1 MLLLDRRLPAAAAS
15 AASAAFVIVVAA
27 LLPGCA
33 GTPGGKP
40 ALDRAPIAACAIMV
54 QRPFKAIPEPDR
66 FIQGVLVGLT
76 EGIVRSGY
84 DFGGVVRDDV
94 SDPDDVQELLGDK
107 NARLPGTAAIHLVFV
122 EAPTLV
128 GFGTTYTSITCTVY
142 DPRGRVLRTF
152 ETEPPARRAVVDLLL
167 PRLRPDA
174 DGRSWAERLWT
185 EHLETSFPHRG

>member
-1 MLLLDRRLPAAAAS
+1 MLLLGRAAVAIAAA
-15 AASAAFVIVVAA
+15 VAA
-27 LLPGCA
+27 AVLLPGCA

-40 ALDRAPIAACAIMV
+40 ALERAPIAGCTIMV
-54 QRPFKAIPEPDR
+54 QRPFRAIPEPDR
-66 FIQGVLVGLT
+66 FIQGVLIGLT

-84 DFGGVVRDDV
+84 DFAGVVRDDV
-94 SDPDDVQELLGDK
+94 SSSDDIQDLLGDK

-174 DGRSWAERLWT
+174 DGRTWAERLWV
-185 EHLETSFPHRG
+185 EHLTTSFPQRG